1 MQSSSDVRTM
11 YVPIR
16 EREKKPHR
24 LGKKQKRQ
32 NNEKPQMQK
41 KEEASNQKTKKTH
54 RLGKKQKQ
62 QIKKKPE
69 TQKKAEGTN
78 QEKKQIRKRN
88 ANNLTLL
95 KTISLAT
102 IEVASSVWAYLENV
116 ASYKLE
122 ILKTYK

>member
-1 MQSSSDVRTM
+1 
-11 YVPIR
+11 
-16 EREKKPHR
+16 
-24 LGKKQKRQ
+24 
-32 NNEKPQMQK
+32 MQK
-41 KEEASNQKTKKTH
+41 KEEASNHKAKKTH

-62 QIKKKPE
+62 QIKKKTE

-78 QEKKQIRKRN
+78 QEKKEQIRKRN
-88 ANNLTLL
+88 ANKLTPL